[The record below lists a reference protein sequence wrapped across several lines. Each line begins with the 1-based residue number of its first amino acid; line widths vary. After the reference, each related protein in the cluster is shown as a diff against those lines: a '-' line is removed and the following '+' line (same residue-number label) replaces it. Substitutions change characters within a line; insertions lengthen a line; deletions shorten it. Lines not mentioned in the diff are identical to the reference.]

1 MGGFVRVF
9 SSRSGGSGFGNISN
23 QIMFSTPAILYSY
36 DNDSYKYMPNK
47 KGFSFTETK
56 DHDDNDN
63 EGVAL
68 CVIGLDPVKDYNL
81 TFTLRASK
89 ATSTTYKGSK
99 SNAVGFTQ
107 GFDNVKTYDDKRI
120 FAITDNRYNS
130 IYKSMRF
137 DNGSIGGGELGS
149 EIINYIPITS
159 VSTTPAE
166 YSLTIKKGCNGMAF
180 LCFELAYP
188 NTNDNKGPL
197 TYYFEN
203 FNIVDNGNP
212 ISEGSP
218 LSLYCYSVE
227 SAHINGYTQISNLNL
242 TDPYQVIK
250 VNVKGKCTNGTVT
263 IQMKYGATQAS
274 TVIDLGTI
282 SGEEDFDVTYTLGVN
297 SLMSNNLTIVGI
309 YNPGIYPSGSYT
321 PVSSIYSDD
330 EIEITCTATGS
341 DSVLFQNSYK
351 NPSGNMMASNIESEA
366 VARQI
371 ATDVGI
377 IFYDY
382 GSRLATYTTYENEQ
396 IVHQRA
402 QLLGYNVVSNGTRS
416 FSPVEPSRP
425 ISPDISDNITG

>member
-9 SSRSGGSGFGNISN
+9 SSRSGGSGFGNVSN

-36 DNDSYKYMPNK
+36 DDDSYKYMPNK
-47 KGFSFTETK
+47 KGFSFTETA
-56 DHDDNDN
+56 DHNYEDN

-89 ATSTTYKGSK
+89 ATSTTYEGSK

-107 GFDNVKTYDDKRI
+107 SFDNAKVLGDNRL
-120 FAITDNRYNS
+120 FAITDSRYNS
-130 IYKSMRF
+130 IYKSIRF
-137 DNGSIGGGELGS
+137 DNGNIGGGELGP

-180 LCFELAYP
+180 LCFELAFP
-188 NTNDNKGPL
+188 NVGPI

-203 FNIVDNGNP
+203 FNIVDNESP

-218 LSLYCYSVE
+218 MSLYCYSVE

-250 VNVKGKCTNGTVT
+250 VNVKGKCTNGTAT

-282 SGEEDFDVTYTLGVN
+282 SGEEDFDVTYTLGVT
-297 SLMSNNLTIVGI
+297 SLMSNNLTIVGT

-351 NPSGNMMASNIESEA
+351 NPSGNMMADNIESEA

-371 ATDVGI
+371 ATEVGI

-382 GSRLATYTTYENEQ
+382 GSRIATYTTYENEQ
-396 IVHQRA
+396 IVYQRA
-402 QLLGYNVVSNGTRS
+402 KLLGYNVVSNSSRGTFPGDSPRS
-416 FSPVEPSRP
+416 ILPVMN
-425 ISPDISDNITG
+425 DL